1 MARLLDG
8 ASGAAASLPAAGAT
22 PAAGT
27 PVLNPDISL
36 SINGE
41 RVTVR
46 EYSFFEAMDVVY
58 ADRGFLDDCVVILAA
73 PGQDPWEA
81 VRALVGRHR
90 TFLVSAIATSCD
102 REIAWVIGLPPKEQ
116 DRLFSTWWAVNGHF
130 FLQEAAVVLR
140 SRNAAASRSTGTS
153 SSATSPAP
161 ASTAGA
167 SHGLDAAPGGNL
179 N

>member
-8 ASGAAASLPAAGAT
+8 ASGPAKPSPAAGAT

-27 PVLNPDISL
+27 PILNPDITL
-36 SINGE
+36 PINGE

-58 ADRGFLDDCVVILAA
+58 ADRGFLDDCVGILAA
-73 PGQDPWEA
+73 TGQDPWEA
-81 VRALVGRHR
+81 VRALVGKHR
-90 TFLVSAIATSCD
+90 TFLVGAIATSCE
-102 REIAWVIGLPPKEQ
+102 RTPAWVMELPHKEQ

-161 ASTAGA
+161 ASTADA
-167 SHGLDAAPGGNL
+167 SPGSAAAPGGNL